1 MKVDINE
8 SAEKKF
14 EPFSFTVT
22 IETPQEA
29 RLWFH
34 VFNKRGLDDAIF
46 DDTYFGDK
54 YNRDMVDHFEPN
66 AKMREFIRNRVDIDN

>member
-22 IETPQEA
+22 VETPEEA

-34 VFNKRGLDDAIF
+34 VFNRCHIKDAIF
-46 DDTYFGDK
+46 INYGSNYLRDTENTLSEGLQADAL
-54 YNRDMVDHFEPN
+54 RS
-66 AKMREFIRNRVDIDN
+66 FIKSRVDL